1 MRKQKIS
8 VFRVFLLLLFCFA
21 LTTAA
26 YAGPLIE
33 FGDEG
38 FLQMDVKLQAYAE
51 NTDFGSG
58 ENGTS
63 SRTDLHFQRMRLTLK
78 GMINETWGVAFQTC
92 GNCGSSKTP
101 LGYMY
106 SLTNNDWN
114 DRDIRI
120 IDAYVIGNFDKALNM
135 KLGLTKI
142 PLTRANL
149 DDCFAPLSLDRSMF
163 VYTPYGGSPVK
174 FSRDIGLVF
183 WGTFFDDKLKY
194 WAGAFEGRE
203 GTNKWTFR
211 SPTTVAGA
219 TSLTPG
225 MTYDTSPEPKSNFE
239 YVARIH
245 YAFLDPEPGSGYVG
259 TYFGKK
265 KILTIGIGAAYEA
278 DAAFKNVN
286 PKMKGPGVADTGVT
300 VLNDET
306 VDYKAYAADIM
317 FEYPLQFGVVT
328 VNGQYLKVDFDDA
341 YKTNKSPADRN
352 SFVAGMNGQKEGMFG
367 KLAYM
372 LPFTLGKEGK
382 LQPYVLYEHWK
393 FAHLLGV
400 DGQKITQTGVGINY
414 YIKKQQ
420 VRIAAEYLKTEFDQK
435 TGMMGL
441 AAPRMLDSF
450 DTFRMMF
457 QLVL

>member
-1 MRKQKIS
+1 MFGI
-8 VFRVFLLLLFCFA
+8 FLGICLSLA
-21 LTTAA
+21 VAATA
-26 YAGPLIE
+26 YAGPMIE

-38 FLQMDVKLQAYAE
+38 FLQMDVKLQLYGE

-58 ENGTS
+58 INGTDD
-63 SRTDLHFQRMRLTLK
+63 RNDIHFQRLRLSLK
-78 GMINETWGVAFQTC
+78 GMMNDTWGAVFQTC

-106 SLTNNDWN
+106 SLATNDWN
-114 DRDIRI
+114 DRDVRI
-120 IDAYVIGNFDKALNM
+120 IDAYVIGNFDKAFNM

-163 VYTPYGGSPVK
+163 VYSPYGGSPAK
-174 FSRDIGLVF
+174 FSRDTGVVF
-183 WGTFFDDKLKY
+183 WGSFLKEKLKY

-203 GTNKWTFR
+203 GTNRWTFG
-211 SPTTVAGA
+211 SPTIVAGA

-225 MTYDTSPEPKSNFE
+225 MTYDTSPEPDNNFE
-239 YVARIH
+239 YVARVH
-245 YAFLDPEPGSGYVG
+245 YAFLDPEPGSGYEG

-265 KILTIGIGAAYEA
+265 KILTIGVGAAYEA

-286 PKMKGPGVADTGVT
+286 PVMAAPGVAGSGVT
-300 VLNDET
+300 VVNDET
-306 VDYKAYAADIM
+306 VDYKAYAADVL
-317 FEYPLQFGVVT
+317 FEYPFDFGVLT
-328 VNGQYLKVDFDDA
+328 LNSQYLKVDFDDA

-352 SFVAGMNGQKEGMFG
+352 SFVAGLNGQKEGWFG
-367 KLAYM
+367 KFAYM
-372 LPFTLGKEGK
+372 LPFTLWKEGK
-382 LQPYVLYEHWK
+382 LQPYFLYENWK

-400 DGQKITQTGVGINY
+400 DEQKITQTGIGLNY
-414 YIKKQQ
+414 YIKKQR
-420 VRIAAEYLKTEFDQK
+420 VRITAEYLKTDFDK
-435 TGMMGL
+435 ETGLMGIP
-441 AAPRMLDSF
+441 APTKIKDF